1 MQNVT
6 AQAGPGKLNLA
17 RLYLCPSTPWKYPQ
31 QYSAQGGALYP
42 PEIFLNPNDEKS
54 IALVSL
60 GFPSLALNR
69 LHVLGHPPFPPRTP
83 TSYPSRLCSVLLYS
97 TPLHSMPLHSTL
109 LYSTPLPT
117 YPPTYLLLYSTPPYL
132 RFLPIHPSTC
142 RLHLLNLLYLLC
154 LPTCLP
160 TYVLTYPP
168 TPTTL
173 PTYLPT

>member
-6 AQAGPGKLNLA
+6 AQAVRGKPNLA

-31 QYSAQGGALYP
+31 QNSAQGGALYP

-69 LHVLGHPPFPPRTP
+69 LLVLGHPPFPPRTP

-97 TPLHSMPLHSTL
+97 TPLHSTPLNSTL

-117 YPPTYLLLYSTPPYL
+117 YPPTYYPTL
-132 RFLPIHPSTC
+132 
-142 RLHLLNLLYLLC
+142 LHLTYASYLFTHPLADS
-154 LPTCLP
+154 
-160 TYVLTYPP
+160 TY
-168 TPTTL
+168 
-173 PTYLPT
+173 